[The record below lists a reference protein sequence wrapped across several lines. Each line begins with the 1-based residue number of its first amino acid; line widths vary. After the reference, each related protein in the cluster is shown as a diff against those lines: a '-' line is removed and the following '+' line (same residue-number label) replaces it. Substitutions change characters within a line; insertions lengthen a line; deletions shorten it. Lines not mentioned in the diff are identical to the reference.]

1 MSSNSEDSLVTSLRE
16 IKNPQGSLH
25 FLLSTHVSP
34 ATHKTAPL
42 LFQKN
47 KTKQEK
53 YNTQHTWKNHRRSR
67 SPSLSFWDVKFT
79 ILFRHR
85 EGKGQ
90 TLGGSSRLCH
100 PDAVQRV
107 IHSYTLT
114 YTRGKYTAWRML
126 IFQRS
131 GFVCILSK
139 SYSYNNKE
147 MINRQ
152 FPKDTPL
159 TSHLDKEIENLPYKG

>member
-1 MSSNSEDSLVTSLRE
+1 MSSNSEDSSVTSLRE

-34 ATHKTAPL
+34 ATHKIAPF

-53 YNTQHTWKNHRRSR
+53 KQHNTPERTIEDPGLLPWERAFELSNLPSSPDTGKEKGKPWEQAAGYAIQVQYKELSIHTHW
-67 SPSLSFWDVKFT
+67 LT
-79 ILFRHR
+79 R
-85 EGKGQ
+85 EERKC
-90 TLGGSSRLCH
+90 T
-100 PDAVQRV
+100 V
-107 IHSYTLT
+107 
-114 YTRGKYTAWRML
+114 WRML

-139 SYSYNNKE
+139 SYSYGNKE
-147 MINRQ
+147 MIHLQ
-152 FPKDTPL
+152 FFKDTPL
-159 TSHLDKEIENLPYKG
+159 TSHLEK